1 MMDTSDFP
9 AREPSRPLTLQIKGS
24 AIDGIDSLFT
34 ELNRVFMASEDWQL
48 GPSLDALDDLLHG
61 GYGALAGHAAV
72 TVIWRDIEHSRSAL
86 GQQATVHWLQ
96 AKLQAPGHFDNRAI
110 SRQLSA
116 VQRGDGQTY
125 FEIVME
131 IFASHRQITLVPA

>member
-1 MMDTSDFP
+1 MNPSHFP
-9 AREPSRPLTLQIKGS
+9 ARQPSRPLTLQIEGS

-86 GQQATVHWLQ
+86 GQQATVDWLQ
-96 AKLQAPGHFDNRAI
+96 AKQQAPGLFDNRAI
-110 SRQLSA
+110 SRQLAA

>member
-1 MMDTSDFP
+1 M
-9 AREPSRPLTLQIKGS
+9 PLTLQIEGS

-48 GPSLDALDDLLHG
+48 GPSLDALDDLLYS
-61 GYGALAGHAAV
+61 GYGVLAGHAAV
-72 TVIWRDIEHSRSAL
+72 TVIWRDIEQSRSAL
-86 GQQATVHWLQ
+86 DRQETVRWLQ
-96 AKLQAPGHFDNRAI
+96 AKQQAPGQFDNHAI
-110 SRQLSA
+110 SRQLAA
-116 VQRGDGQTY
+116 VQRGDGKTY